1 MTARAKRIVWIG
13 VGVVVVLLVVLS
25 NLKRSAGAQ
34 AAVQAGEVKKGSI
47 SSTVRAPGR
56 VQPETMVKMSATVP
70 GQVVQLAVKEGDR
83 VRKGQ
88 FLLQIDDTQYR
99 AQAREATA
107 ALAAARSNLRL
118 AEASLEQSEAAWKRK
133 ESLFTQKLVSP
144 EELDQARMLHN
155 TDKARV
161 DASHEEVERA
171 SASLQAADD
180 NLRKTR
186 FISPIDGTVTQLS
199 IERGEIVV
207 TGTMN
212 NPGTVILNVAD
223 LSRMKVEADVDET
236 DVSAV
241 ALGQTA
247 KVKVDAVPDT
257 SLTGRVSEIAN
268 SPSIEDAATQ
278 EQQTNFVVDI
288 MIDRPPAS
296 LRPGM
301 TADVEIK
308 TATKDSILYVPIQ
321 SVVIRSQEELDAAA
335 RKGKAGAGRHSKDED
350 KGPTAAKAGKD
361 PKTEEIKGVFVI
373 NKGLAEFRRV
383 KPGIASDTDFEVSGD
398 IKPGEKVVT
407 GPHKILRTLKP
418 GQKVKI
424 EEPKLAKGK
433 ETK

>member
-13 VGVVVVLLVVLS
+13 AGVLVVLLVVLS

-34 AAVQAGEVKKGSI
+34 ASVQAGEVKKGSI

-56 VQPETMVKMSATVP
+56 VQPETLVKMSATVP

-99 AQAREATA
+99 AQTREATA

-161 DASHEEVERA
+161 DAGHEEVERA
-171 SASLQAADD
+171 SASLQAAED

-186 FISPIDGTVTQLS
+186 FESPMDGTVTQLS

-241 ALGQTA
+241 SLGQTA

-308 TATKDSILYVPIQ
+308 TATRDSILYVPIQ

-335 RKGKAGAGRHSKDED
+335 RKGKAGAGRRAKAED
-350 KGPTAAKAGKD
+350 KGPTPAKGGKD
-361 PKTEEIKGVFVI
+361 PKAEEIKGVFVI

-398 IKPGEKVVT
+398 IQPGEKVVT
-407 GPHKILRTLKP
+407 GPHKVLRTLKP

>member
-13 VGVVVVLLVVLS
+13 AGVLVVLLVVLS

-34 AAVQAGEVKKGSI
+34 ASVQAGEVKKGSI

-70 GQVVQLAVKEGDR
+70 GQVVQLSVKEGDR

-99 AQAREATA
+99 AQTREATA

-133 ESLFTQKLVSP
+133 ESLYTQKLVSP
-144 EELDQARMLHN
+144 EELDQARMLHS

-161 DASHEEVERA
+161 DASREEVERA
-171 SASLQAADD
+171 SASLQAAED

-241 ALGQTA
+241 TLGQTA

-335 RKGKAGAGRHSKDED
+335 RKGKAGAGRQSKDED
-350 KGPTAAKAGKD
+350 KGPTAAKGGKD